1 MMGMRIKAMMQ
12 AMMSLLSV
20 GVSLCLVLMVSF
32 AKGSCD
38 ILGCIAL
45 W

>member
-1 MMGMRIKAMMQ
+1 MGMRIKAMMQ
-12 AMMSLLSV
+12 AMMPLLSA
-20 GVSLCLVLMVSF
+20 GVSLCLFLMVSF